1 MDSTQPQRLNADTGR
16 VQPNPVVYT
25 TADATPEPTLGELF
39 TSLTEDFSTLV
50 RSEIKLAKAETME
63 SVSTATRGAGM
74 MAAGGFVAY
83 AGLLIVLMG
92 IAVLVGQAIGSY
104 WLGALLIGVLTLGVG
119 AVIFF
124 SGRSAIKEVNLTPD
138 KTIESI
144 KDDARMVKEQL
155 S

>member
-1 MDSTQPQRLNADTGR
+1 MNATQPQRLDTDNDR
-16 VQPNPVVYT
+16 IQPNPAVYT
-25 TADATPEPTLGELF
+25 TSEPASEPSLGQLF

-50 RSEIKLAKAETME
+50 RSEIRLAKAETME

-83 AGLLIVLMG
+83 AGLLLVLMG
-92 IAVLVGQAIGSY
+92 IAVLIGQAIDSY
-104 WLGALLIGVLTLGVG
+104 WLGALLVGVLTLGVG
-119 AVIFF
+119 AVLFF
-124 SGRSAIKEVNLTPD
+124 SGKSAMKDVNLTPD

>member
-1 MDSTQPQRLNADTGR
+1 MNPPYLDRLDDDARRDAAR
-16 VQPNPVVYT
+16 AQPNPTVYS
-25 TADATPEPTLGELF
+25 TPEPTLGELF

-50 RSEIKLAKAETME
+50 RNEIKLAKAETME
-63 SVSTATRGAGM
+63 SVSTATRGGGL

-104 WLGALLIGVLTLGVG
+104 WLGAVLVGVLTLAAG

-124 SGRSAIKEVNLTPD
+124 SGRSAMKNVNLTPD